1 MRSDQDIRQKYAL
14 SVKNKFQCLNEL
26 EEVEHQWEN
35 FKQAINEAAVEVIP
49 PLKRRAKQKW
59 MTEDILKLRDK
70 RRQAKCNNKNYEAI
84 HKEIRNKC
92 DEAKENWIKEKCKEI
107 ELHQKSTPKVMYR
120 NIEEIIGKKTCSSTG
135 CLKTKEGNI
144 IMDKEKILERWAE
157 YIGELFED
165 NRKEHDVMKKNFA
178 GPPIMKDEVREAMR
192 KMKTGKATGPDGL
205 SIELIEALEE
215 YGIEKVTT
223 LLNEIYRAARLPSND

>member
-1 MRSDQDIRQKYAL
+1 
-14 SVKNKFQCLNEL
+14 
-26 EEVEHQWEN
+26 
-35 FKQAINEAAVEVIP
+35 
-49 PLKRRAKQKW
+49 
-59 MTEDILKLRDK
+59 MTEDILKLMDK
-70 RRQAKCNNKNYEAI
+70 RRQAKCNNENYEAI

-107 ELHQKSTPKVMYR
+107 ELHQRSTPKVMYR
-120 NIEEIIGKKTCSSTG
+120 NIEEIIGKRTCSSTG
-135 CLKTKEGNI
+135 CLKTKEGSI

-178 GPPIMKDEVREAMR
+178 GPPIMKDEVREAMK

-223 LLNEIYRAARLPSND
+223 LLNENYDTGQIQVDMSRSIFIALPKKPGATDCELHRTISLMSHVTKLLLRIIMMRVRNKINPEIAEE